1 MSKRKLNFAQE
12 RIEVPITGKVISVN
26 IKAGDSVKEGD
37 TLCIL
42 ESMKMENPVM
52 TPVSGTVTE
61 VGVAEGQV
69 VKTGDLIA
77 TIEY

>member
-1 MSKRKLNFAQE
+1 LSKRKLNLAQE

>member
-1 MSKRKLNFAQE
+1 MAQE
-12 RIEVPITGKVISVN
+12 RIEVPLTGKVISVSV
-26 IKAGDSVKEGD
+26 KEGDIVKEGD

-61 VGVAEGQV
+61 IGVAEGQV
-69 VKTGDLIA
+69 VKAGDLIA

>member
-1 MSKRKLNFAQE
+1 MAQE

-61 VGVAEGQV
+61 VAVAEGQL

>member
-1 MSKRKLNFAQE
+1 LAQE

-52 TPVSGTVTE
+52 TPVGGTVTE
-61 VGVAEGQV
+61 VAIAEGQL

>member
-1 MSKRKLNFAQE
+1 MAQE
-12 RIEVPITGKVISVN
+12 RIEVPLTGKVISVS

-52 TPVSGTVTE
+52 TPVSGAVTE
-61 VGVAEGQV
+61 IGVTEGQV
-69 VKTGDLIA
+69 VQAGDLIA

>member
-1 MSKRKLNFAQE
+1 MAQE

-61 VGVAEGQV
+61 VAIAEGQV

>member
-1 MSKRKLNFAQE
+1 LAQE

-61 VGVAEGQV
+61 VAIAEGQV

>member
-1 MSKRKLNFAQE
+1 LAQE

>member
-1 MSKRKLNFAQE
+1 LAQE
-12 RIEVPITGKVISVN
+12 RIEVPITGKVISVSA
-26 IKAGDSVKEGD
+26 KVGDNVKEGD

-61 VGVAEGQV
+61 IAVTEGQV

-77 TIEY
+77 TVEY

>member
-1 MSKRKLNFAQE
+1 MAQE

>member
-1 MSKRKLNFAQE
+1 MAQE
-12 RIEVPITGKVISVN
+12 RIEVPLTGKVISVSV
-26 IKAGDSVKEGD
+26 KAGDSVKEGD

-52 TPVSGTVTE
+52 TSVSGTVIE
-61 VGVAEGQV
+61 IGVAAGQV
-69 VKTGDLIA
+69 VKAGDLIA

>member
-1 MSKRKLNFAQE
+1 LAQE

-26 IKAGDSVKEGD
+26 IKTGDSVKEGD

-52 TPVSGTVTE
+52 TPVGGTVTE
-61 VGVAEGQV
+61 VAVAEGQL